1 MALQLQQEKLVPRV
15 KGGSQDKEEATLRE
29 RLIYL
34 SALIGSRLIL
44 PASCSL
50 SGPYSYAMSNEH
62 RDGIQY
68 KNAPHKLFAFH
79 LFSRSSRRIAIISI
93 IIGERFTVYP
103 DIPLP
108 PLSGKIS
115 RIVERGSWLDDRR
128 KSTRGKEG

>member
-34 SALIGSRLIL
+34 FALIGSRLIL

-68 KNAPHKLFAFH
+68 KNAPHKLYELFAFH

-93 IIGERFTVYP
+93 IIGERFTMYP

-108 PLSGKIS
+108 PLSGKIVENS
-115 RIVERGSWLDDRR
+115 RERVVAR
-128 KSTRGKEG
+128 